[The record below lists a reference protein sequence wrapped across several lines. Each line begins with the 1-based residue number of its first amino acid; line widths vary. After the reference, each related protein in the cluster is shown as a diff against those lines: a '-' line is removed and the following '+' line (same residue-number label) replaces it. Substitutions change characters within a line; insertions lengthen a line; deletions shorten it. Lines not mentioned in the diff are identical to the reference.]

1 MKTNKIKLITLVGT
15 RPEII
20 RLSRIITELDKFFD
34 HTFIHT
40 GQNFDFELNELF
52 FKDLDLRLPDIYLE
66 CGGGNAANTIAQVIK
81 KSDEVY
87 SDLNPDALL
96 ILGDTNSSLAAIPA
110 KRRKIPIFH
119 MEAGNRSYD
128 QRVPEEIN
136 RKIVDHI
143 SDINLPYTQ
152 IARDY
157 LIAEGINPE
166 TIIKTGSPLD
176 EVIHYYR
183 DKIDSSSILEEMKI
197 EPKKYLL
204 VSSHREENIDYD
216 NFFTFVE
223 LLNGLA
229 KKFNFPILL
238 STHPRTKK
246 RIEKE
251 NIKFNKLVRLH
262 KPFSFTD
269 YCKLQIESR
278 AVLSDSGSITEESSI
293 LNFPAL
299 NLRETHERP
308 EGFEEGSVILTG
320 LKLDN
325 VLLGIEILDE
335 YENDLRQL
343 NKVKDYNSLNLS
355 LKIPR
360 IILSYIDYVNNYTW
374 KKK

>member
-1 MKTNKIKLITLVGT
+1 MNKNQIKLITLVGT

-20 RLSRIITELDKFFD
+20 RLSRIIVELDKFFD

-52 FKDLDLRLPDIYLE
+52 FKDLDLRQPDVYLE
-66 CGGGNAANTIAQVIK
+66 CGGGNAAETIAEVIK
-81 KSDEVY
+81 KSDNVY
-87 SDLNPDALL
+87 SKLDPDALL

-119 MEAGNRSYD
+119 MEAGNRSFD

-157 LIAEGINPE
+157 LIREGLSPD

-176 EVIHYYR
+176 EVINYYK
-183 DKIDSSSILEEMKI
+183 DKIDSSTILDQLKI
-197 EPKKYLL
+197 KPGNYFL
-204 VSSHREENIDYD
+204 VSAHREENIDYE
-216 NFFTFVE
+216 NFFVFTK

-229 KKFNFPILL
+229 NELNLPILV
-238 STHPRTKK
+238 STHPRTRI

-251 NIKFNKLVRLH
+251 KIRFHDLVELH

-269 YCKLQIESR
+269 YCKLQLESK

-293 LNFPAL
+293 LSFPAL
-299 NLRETHERP
+299 NLREAHERP
-308 EGFEEGSVILTG
+308 EGFEEGAVIMTG
-320 LKLDN
+320 LKINN
-325 VLLGIEILDE
+325 VLKGLDILEEFEKDR
-335 YENDLRQL
+335 RQID
-343 NKVKDYNSLNLS
+343 KVEDYKSLNLS

-360 IILSYIDYVNNYTW
+360 IILSYIDYVNKFTW
-374 KKK
+374 KK

>member
-66 CGGGNAANTIAQVIK
+66 CGGGNAANTIAEVIK

-223 LLNGLA
+223 LLNELA

-251 NIKFNKLVRLH
+251 NIKFNELVKLH

>member
-1 MKTNKIKLITLVGT
+1 MNKNQIKLITLVGT

-20 RLSRIITELDKFFD
+20 RLSRIIVELDKFFD

-52 FKDLDLRLPDIYLE
+52 FKDLDLRQPDVYLE
-66 CGGGNAANTIAQVIK
+66 CGGGNAAETIAEVIK
-81 KSDEVY
+81 KSDNVY
-87 SDLNPDALL
+87 SKLDPDALL

-119 MEAGNRSYD
+119 MEAGNRSFD

-157 LIAEGINPE
+157 LIREGLSPD

-176 EVIHYYR
+176 EVINYYK
-183 DKIDSSSILEEMKI
+183 DKIDSSTILDQLKI
-197 EPKKYLL
+197 KPGNYFL
-204 VSSHREENIDYD
+204 VSAHREENIDYE
-216 NFFTFVE
+216 NFFVFTE

-229 KKFNFPILL
+229 NELNLPILV
-238 STHPRTKK
+238 STHPRTRI

-251 NIKFNKLVRLH
+251 KIRFHDLVELH

-269 YCKLQIESR
+269 YCKLQLESK

-293 LNFPAL
+293 LSFPAL
-299 NLRETHERP
+299 NLREAHERP
-308 EGFEEGSVILTG
+308 EGFEEGAVIMTG
-320 LKLDN
+320 LKINN
-325 VLLGIEILDE
+325 VLKGLDILEEFEKDR
-335 YENDLRQL
+335 RQID
-343 NKVKDYNSLNLS
+343 KVEDYKSLNLS

-360 IILSYIDYVNNYTW
+360 IILSYIDYVNKFTW
-374 KKK
+374 KK

>member
-1 MKTNKIKLITLVGT
+1 MNKNQTKLITLVGT

-20 RLSRIITELDKFFD
+20 RLSRIIVELDKFFD

-52 FKDLDLRLPDIYLE
+52 FKDLDLRQPDIYLE
-66 CGGGNAANTIAQVIK
+66 CGGGNAAETIAEVIK
-81 KSDEVY
+81 KSDNVY
-87 SDLNPDALL
+87 SKLDPDALL
-96 ILGDTNSSLAAIPA
+96 VLGDTNSSLAAIPA

-119 MEAGNRSYD
+119 MEAGNRSFD

-157 LIAEGINPE
+157 LIREGLSPD

-176 EVIHYYR
+176 EVINYYK
-183 DKIDSSSILEEMKI
+183 DKIDSSTILDQLKI
-197 EPKKYLL
+197 KPGNYFL
-204 VSSHREENIDYD
+204 VSAHREENIDYE
-216 NFFTFVE
+216 NFFVFTE

-229 KKFNFPILL
+229 NELNLPILV
-238 STHPRTKK
+238 STHPRTRI

-251 NIKFNKLVRLH
+251 KIRFHDLVELH

-269 YCKLQIESR
+269 YCKLQLESK

-293 LNFPAL
+293 LGFPAL
-299 NLRETHERP
+299 NLREAHERP
-308 EGFEEGSVILTG
+308 EGFEEGTVIMTG
-320 LKLDN
+320 LKINN
-325 VLLGIEILDE
+325 VLKGLDILEE
-335 YENDLRQL
+335 YEKDRRQIY
-343 NKVKDYNSLNLS
+343 KVEDYKSLNLS

-360 IILSYIDYVNNYTW
+360 IILSYIDYVNKFTW
-374 KKK
+374 KK